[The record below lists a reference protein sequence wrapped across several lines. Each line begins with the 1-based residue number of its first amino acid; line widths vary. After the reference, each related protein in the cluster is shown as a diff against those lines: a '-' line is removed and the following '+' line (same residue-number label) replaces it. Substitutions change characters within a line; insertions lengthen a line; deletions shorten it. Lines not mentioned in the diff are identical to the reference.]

1 LKRRDLITFL
11 GGAAVAWLLAA
22 TRATAQDWPRIRILH
37 SGFPNRTPIH
47 RLFEA
52 LRALGYDNGR
62 TADVEPL
69 GAGEYPERLKTA
81 KSLGLTIPPFLLVRA
96 DQVIE

>member
-22 TRATAQDWPRIRILH
+22 TRTMDRPRIRMLR
-37 SGFPNRTPIH
+37 SGFLNRTPIH

-62 TADVEPL
+62 TADVELL
-69 GAGEYPERLKTA
+69 GAEGDPERLKTA
-81 KSLGLTIPPFLLVRA
+81 KSLGLTIPPFLLARA